1 MSLRPLLS
9 RLALVLAAS
18 GLILVAAEMISRAAE
33 LAEARGSKKL
43 TPVLPLRS

>member
-1 MSLRPLLS
+1 MRGRPVPGGIPPMSLRPLLS

-33 LAEARGSKKL
+33 PG
-43 TPVLPLRS
+43 PF